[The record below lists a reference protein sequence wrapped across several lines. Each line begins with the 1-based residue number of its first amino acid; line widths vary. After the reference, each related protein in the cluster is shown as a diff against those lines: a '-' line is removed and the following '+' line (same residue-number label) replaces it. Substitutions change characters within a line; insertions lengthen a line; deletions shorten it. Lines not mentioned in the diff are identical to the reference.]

1 MSKRGE
7 NIYKRKDGRWEGRY
21 VKCRTLHGKIQYGYV
36 YGKSYSETKAK
47 LKENASAP
55 IRSSSSQA
63 TQSALYDEVLKAW
76 LLSSKNRV
84 KESTF
89 SRYNHLVERHIQPL
103 LGRYPISEIS
113 TVLLEECIDYLLQNG
128 RLDGSG
134 GLSPKSVSDII
145 AVFASTV
152 LIAAL
157 GTLFQWIY
165 GLHYDREP
173 TEPTAYIFVIDDS
186 GSMESNDPDQLR
198 YAAVNKVLEKKPADF
213 PYMIYG
219 FSTQVSILREMMP
232 ISDGA
237 MDITGNNRGGT
248 CIKKVMNQVIADYQ
262 NHVWEGGEHPKVI
275 LFTDGHASDV
285 GWFSSINKAL
295 KQFSKNHISVSA
307 VGLGAVYYALM
318 QKITAKTGGVF
329 IDISDAAML
338 GDAMEDAANQY
349 AADDLLTTRY
359 SSRLNF
365 LFGFLRIL
373 FLTILGACIGS
384 VCAVTYG
391 KTDAADFV
399 ILTSVIQSFAGA
411 LLMELLTSM
420 SGLSDRFCWFV
431 LWMFIAAMLCTQNSG
446 YRRGYARPSRGRGKS
461 SSVLR

>member
-1 MSKRGE
+1 MRADMIRRTTQFNFVMLIASLGLGGVSWILCLLTYNSIVDEWPRPFVIGVVFAILAFFVTLGVFAVSLLQGAFEE
-7 NIYKRKDGRWEGRY
+7 NILNGG
-21 VKCRTLHGKIQYGYV
+21 GAG
-36 YGKSYSETKAK
+36 S
-47 LKENASAP
+47 
-55 IRSSSSQA
+55 
-63 TQSALYDEVLKAW
+63 VL
-76 LLSSKNRV
+76 
-84 KESTF
+84 
-89 SRYNHLVERHIQPL
+89 
-103 LGRYPISEIS
+103 
-113 TVLLEECIDYLLQNG
+113 
-128 RLDGSG
+128 
-134 GLSPKSVSDII
+134 I
-145 AVFASTV
+145 AIFASTV

-219 FSTQVSILREMMP
+219 FSNQVSILREMMP

-262 NHVWEGGEHPKVI
+262 NHIWEGGEHPKVI

-307 VGLGAVYYALM
+307 VGLGAVDYALM

-411 LLMELLTSM
+411 LLMELLTSI